1 MHRLSAEAEF
11 STVRVFRVDFDSSKD
26 LLREWKVGQQST
38 LIAFKG
44 KVERLRS
51 SGESEPA
58 ALRKIFEAA
67 R

>member
-1 MHRLSAEAEF
+1 MHRLSTEPEF
-11 STVRVFRVDFDSSKD
+11 SAVRVFRVDFDWSKD

-51 SGESEPA
+51 SGDTEPA

>member
-1 MHRLSAEAEF
+1 MNRLSTEADF

-44 KVERLRS
+44 KVEQLRS
-51 SGESEPA
+51 SGETEPA
-58 ALRKIFEAA
+58 ALRKIFEAS

>member
-1 MHRLSAEAEF
+1 MHRLSTEPEF
-11 STVRVFRVDFDSSKD
+11 SAVRVFRVDFDSSKD

-51 SGESEPA
+51 SGDTEVA

>member
-1 MHRLSAEAEF
+1 VHRLSIDPAFAA
-11 STVRVFRVDFDSSKD
+11 VKVFRVDFDSNKD
-26 LLREWKVGQQST
+26 LLGQWRVGYLST

-44 KVERLRS
+44 RGERRRS
-51 SGESEPA
+51 TGETEVG